1 MSTNN
6 PFEKIIK
13 EEKEVPESLKKRV
26 MDDAANAKLILD
38 FAELF
43 TSSIPQSIY
52 QSIVDKRNNSDNPQ
66 K

>member
-1 MSTNN
+1 MNTNN

-13 EEKEVPESLKKRV
+13 EEKEVPETLKKRV
-26 MDDAANAKLILD
+26 MYDAANAKLILD

-52 QSIVDKRNNSDNPQ
+52 QSVVDKRTNSINL
-66 K
+66 KK